1 MNHLGLIIKREYV
14 TRIRKKSFLLLT
26 ILMPFL
32 MAALIFVPL
41 WLSSIKDNEAKQVAV
56 IDQTAEYAPLFKD
69 TPAYHF
75 VQVNQDLETY
85 RTQKDKS
92 FIAFI
97 DISDD
102 LLTHPEAITI
112 YSDKQVP
119 KDLSDQVTQLLN
131 TYLKDKKMASYKIP
145 GLKKIIKDSN
155 IHLNIRTIKWE
166 QDGTESES
174 SSTIASIIGVF
185 FTMLVYMFILIYGAM
200 VMQAVTEEKT
210 SRIIEILV
218 SSVKPFQ
225 LMLGKIIGIGFVGLT
240 QLFLWGIMIFALMG
254 GIGLFFG
261 IDTGMMTASN
271 PMAIAGPMT
280 IQPEATQ
287 ILSTLNTINWPS
299 IVSCFVLFFIGGYLL
314 YSSFFAAVG
323 SAVESQ
329 EDTGQFMMPVTLLLV
344 FALYA
349 GIYSIENPD
358 GPLAFWCSLIPL
370 TSPIVMMI
378 RLPFDVPTW
387 QIGLSLVILFGTAL
401 GNVWISGR
409 IYRIG
414 ILMYGKKSSIKEIL
428 KWIRYKGD

>member
-1 MNHLGLIIKREYV
+1 
-14 TRIRKKSFLLLT
+14 
-26 ILMPFL
+26 
-32 MAALIFVPL
+32 
-41 WLSSIKDNEAKQVAV
+41 
-56 IDQTAEYAPLFKD
+56 
-69 TPAYHF
+69 
-75 VQVNQDLETY
+75 
-85 RTQKDKS
+85 
-92 FIAFI
+92 
-97 DISDD
+97 
-102 LLTHPEAITI
+102 
-112 YSDKQVP
+112 
-119 KDLSDQVTQLLN
+119 
-131 TYLKDKKMASYKIP
+131 
-145 GLKKIIKDSN
+145 
-155 IHLNIRTIKWE
+155 
-166 QDGTESES
+166 
-174 SSTIASIIGVF
+174 
-185 FTMLVYMFILIYGAM
+185 
-200 VMQAVTEEKT
+200 TEEKT

-240 QLFLWGIMIFALMG
+240 QLFLWGIMVFALMG
-254 GIGLFFG
+254 GIGFFFG
-261 IDTGMMTASN
+261 IDTGIMTASN

-280 IQPEATQ
+280 IQPEASQ
-287 ILSTLNTINWPS
+287 MISTLSTINWSS
-299 IVSCFVLFFIGGYLL
+299 ILSCFVLFFIGGYLL

-401 GNVWISGR
+401 GNIWISGR